1 MEKHV
6 NLLGILFIASGIMGI
21 IGSSVVFV
29 IFVGSGIFVGSQGA
43 DSQVIYLLGIFG
55 IVLTIIILITSIP
68 EIIAGVGLMKF
79 RPWSRILGIIAA
91 VLNLPAFPLG
101 TALGIY
107 AIWVLFQ
114 DDAIKLFKPKAEGM
128 Q

>member
-6 NLLGILFIASGIMGI
+6 NLLGIFFIASGILGL
-21 IGSSVVFV
+21 IGASVVFV
-29 IFVGSGIFVGSQGA
+29 IFIGSGVFVGAESG
-43 DSQVIYLLGIFG
+43 DEEIMYLLGLFG
-55 IVLTIIILITSIP
+55 IILTSIILITSIP
-68 EIIAGVGLMKF
+68 EIIAGIGLMKLK
-79 RPWSRILGIIAA
+79 PWSRILGIIVA
-91 VLNLPAFPLG
+91 VLNLPAFPIG

-114 DDAIKLFKPKAEGM
+114 DEAIKLFKVGAPG

>member
-21 IGSSVVFV
+21 IGASVVFV
-29 IFVGSGIFVGSQGA
+29 IFIGSGIFVGTEGG

-55 IVLTIIILITSIP
+55 IVLTVIILITSIP
-68 EIIAGVGLMKF
+68 EIIAGIGLIKF
-79 RPWSRILGIIAA
+79 RPWSRILGIIVA

-114 DDAIKLFKPKAEGM
+114 DNAIKLFKPAPVGM